1 MNLRVRVGQNIQN
14 LRHSRNLSQEEL
26 SLSAEIDRSYVSKIE
41 LARFSASLDI
51 LEQLARALEVDPS
64 ELLAERGKR

>member
-1 MNLRVRVGQNIQN
+1 
-14 LRHSRNLSQEEL
+14 LSQEEL
-26 SLSAEIDRSYVSKIE
+26 SLSAGIDRSYVSKIE
-41 LARFSASLDI
+41 LARFSVSLDI

>member
-1 MNLRVRVGQNIQN
+1 MNLRVRVGLNIQN
-14 LRHSRNLSQEEL
+14 LRHSRKLSQEEL
-26 SLSAEIDRSYVSKIE
+26 SLSAGIDRSYVSKIE
-41 LARFSASLDI
+41 LARFSVSLDI